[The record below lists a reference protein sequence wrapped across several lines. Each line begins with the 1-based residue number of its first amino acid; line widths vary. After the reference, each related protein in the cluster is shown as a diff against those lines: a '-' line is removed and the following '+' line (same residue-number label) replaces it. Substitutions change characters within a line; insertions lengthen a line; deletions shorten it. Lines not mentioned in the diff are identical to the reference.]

1 MRLKNFLRMGPFLM
15 RSIQTNKKHIIPGF
29 GFSMTVTLV
38 MLSILII
45 IPLASV
51 LTSAV
56 KLGPIRL
63 ITLISDELV
72 RSAFATSLLFSFLA
86 AFINS
91 VFGTLLA
98 WILVR
103 YEFPGRHILDGM
115 IELPFAMPTAV
126 AGITLSKMYSTTGE
140 PGRFLSKFG
149 INISYTRAGIL
160 VALIFVGIPFTVRT
174 VMPVLEK
181 LNSAYE
187 EAAYTLGAGTIQTI
201 RRVILPELYPAI
213 LTGFSLAFARGIGE
227 YGSVIYI
234 SGNSAREH
242 TQVISYIIMQKLN
255 YMDYESATAI
265 AFVMLMISFAILF
278 VVNSLQIWQSKRA
291 SGTGETVSVV
301 HSDAIKESRIIKGI
315 LILVGVVFV
324 VIMLLLPLFYVI
336 VNSLSK
342 GIGFYIGSITT
353 DYVYSAFVVTFF
365 STVITL
371 VVNTGFGLASSWLL
385 TRYDFFG
392 KRILAALIDIPFS
405 ISPVIAGLSY
415 IMMFGRL
422 GWAYP
427 AITLINNTFGT
438 DIQIVFALPGVVLA
452 TIFVTFPFVSREIVP
467 VLNSSGCDEE
477 EAAAMTGAGGFTI
490 FRRITLPH
498 IKWALIYGIILC
510 TARALGEF
518 GAVNAL
524 SKTRG
529 KTFTIPLEI
538 DALYMSGNAD
548 SITSAF
554 CVSSVLVIIAIIIL
568 ILRSIF
574 EYREKKLCTSN

>member
-1 MRLKNFLRMGPFLM
+1 MKF
-15 RSIQTNKKHIIPGF
+15 IQPNKKHIIPGF
-29 GFSMTVTLV
+29 GLSMAVTLV
-38 MLSILII
+38 MLGILII
-45 IPLASV
+45 VPLASV

-56 KLGPIRL
+56 TMGPVRL
-63 ITLISDELV
+63 FSLILDGPVLF
-72 RSAFATSLLFSFLA
+72 AFATSIILSLLA
-86 AFINS
+86 AVINA

-98 WILVR
+98 WVLVR
-103 YEFPGRHILDGM
+103 CRFPGKRILDGM

-149 INISYTRAGIL
+149 INISYTKAGIL
-160 VALIFVGIPFTVRT
+160 VALVFVGIPFTVRT

-213 LTGFSLAFARGIGE
+213 LTGFSLALARGIGE

-255 YMDYESATAI
+255 YLDYESATAI
-265 AFVMLMISFAILF
+265 AFVMLMISFVILF

-291 SGTGETVSVV
+291 SGAGETISVV
-301 HSDAIKESRIIKGI
+301 HSDAIKESRTMKGI
-315 LILVGVVFV
+315 LVFVSISFV
-324 VIMLLLPLFYVI
+324 VIMLLLPLIYVI
-336 VNSLSK
+336 VNSFSR
-342 GIGFYIGSITT
+342 GIRFYIDSVTT
-353 DYVYSAFVVTFF
+353 DYVYSAFAVTLLA
-365 STVITL
+365 TAITL
-371 VVNTGFGLASSWLL
+371 LVNTGFGLASSWLL
-385 TRYDFFG
+385 TRYDFIG

-427 AITLINNTFGT
+427 VITWVNNTFGT

-467 VLNSSGCDEE
+467 VLNALGCDEE
-477 EAAAMTGAGGFTI
+477 EAAAMTGASGFTI

-498 IKWALIYGIILC
+498 IKWAMIYGIILC
-510 TARALGEF
+510 AARALGEF

-529 KTFTIPLEI
+529 KTFTLPLEI

-554 CVSSVLVIIAIIIL
+554 CVSSVLVIIAIIVL
-568 ILRSIF
+568 VLRSVF
-574 EYREKKLCTSN
+574 EYREKKLCM